1 MAVNNDGHLLDT
13 SGNVAVD
20 FVWGNF
26 PLQPNDER
34 AGSITPANIGGST
47 GDYGWSE
54 TTRVAATRLDF
65 ALDNHA
71 IAESEYAGYPSFTG
85 NNDGEYVSGVA
96 YATVPNLVGLTQAAA
111 TDALLDAGL
120 VLGTVSTT
128 ATGATA
134 QNTGLVKTQSVA
146 AGADSTALGTAV
158 NITKYLYTA

>member
-1 MAVNNDGHLLDT
+1 MAVNNNGHLLDS

-47 GDYGWSE
+47 GDYGWAA

-134 QNTGLVKTQSVA
+134 LNTGLVKTQSVA

>member
-1 MAVNNDGHLLDT
+1 MANNNDGHRID
-13 SGNVAVD
+13 SASNVAVD

-26 PLQPNDER
+26 PMQPNDER
-34 AGSITPANIGGST
+34 AAAITPANIGGST
-47 GDYGWSE
+47 GDYGWSA

-65 ALDNHA
+65 SLDNHA

-85 NNDGEYVSGVA
+85 NNDGEYVSGTA
-96 YATVPNLVGLTQAAA
+96 YATVPNLVGLTQAQA

-128 ATGATA
+128 GTGATA
-134 QNTGLVKTQSVA
+134 LNDGTVKTQSVA

-158 NITKYLYTA
+158 NITKYLYSA